1 MNRQPVSAATTTII
15 DDTPKW
21 RAIVALAF
29 GFGLLAACVITAA
42 VLLGALQLDARAQL
56 ALAAARQVGDGTR
69 TYKILFLI
77 IFWLDLSAV
86 TTVVAVSVSAMLGA
100 YAWRSVRAALEPG
113 YISGRL
119 SGKQVRRIEP

>member
-1 MNRQPVSAATTTII
+1 MNRQPISSTYY

-21 RAIVALAF
+21 KAIIALAF